1 MLVTVSALR
10 IFSNACIGDSAGT
23 AGAGFGGG
31 GGGGGGGSGA
41 FASGGGGGAGGVGV
55 EQAAASVTS
64 RTKTVRFIVSS
75 FPRKDQAPE
84 ISNCTSTLPR
94 VACE

>member
-1 MLVTVSALR
+1 MTVSALR
-10 IFSNACIGDSAGT
+10 ARSNACIGDSAGT
-23 AGAGFGGG
+23 AGAGFGAGGG